1 MTLGVRADRL
11 SDSRATSLRG
21 RRHDAA
27 RGDRQPWSIVKATIV
42 ALIVAAVVL
51 VVAVLPAEYGI
62 DPTGAGRLLGLNA
75 LATGAGTAI
84 VSQEQPYNTDS
95 TEFVLGSYETVSTS
109 TACPPVQACST
120 AGKRRVRSST
130 TFTPSPTAPRAGYAE
145 SFDQQTL
152 PKAHGTY
159 VATFP
164 GIHGWYWEN
173 PGPGEIVIRLKTAG
187 FYTEAIEF
195 RGNGE
200 TSRKF

>member
-1 MTLGVRADRL
+1 MTTPASGEAPT
-11 SDSRATSLRG
+11 AG
-21 RRHDAA
+21 
-27 RGDRQPWSIVKATIV
+27 SIVKATV
-42 ALIVAAVVL
+42 LALAVAAVVL
-51 VVAVLPAEYGI
+51 LVAVLPAEYGI
-62 DPTGAGRLLGLNA
+62 DPTWAGRLLGLNA

-84 VSQEQPYNTDS
+84 AAQEQPYNTD
-95 TEFVLGSYETVSTS
+95 TAEFVLGSYETVEYKYRLASGASLQYSWETS
-109 TACPPVQACST
+109 RPVIYDFHAEPDG
-120 AGKRRVRSST
+120 A
-130 TFTPSPTAPRAGYAE
+130 AAGYAE

-173 PGPGEIVIRLKTAG
+173 PGVGEIVIRLKTAG
-187 FYTEAIEF
+187 FYSEAIEF